1 MKHLKKFESW
11 SDLSNKNKLKLGIGM
26 ASSIAAIG
34 LMMINH
40 NDTEVVYPNGDKREA
55 IVGEEFTGYVES
67 VNPSGSGSYNHVV
80 LDCGDGTKVYFTNPF
95 SESRAKV
102 GNKITIKITG
112 DTWYYRDDAK
122 IK

>member
-1 MKHLKKFESW
+1 MKYLKKFESW

-26 ASSIAAIG
+26 AASIASIAV
-34 LMMINH
+34 MMINH
-40 NDTEVVYPNGDKREA
+40 NDTEVVDSNGNTREG

-67 VNPSGSGSYNHVV
+67 VNPSGSGSYSHVV
-80 LDCGDGTKVYFTNPF
+80 LDCEDGTKVYFTSPF
-95 SESRAKV
+95 SESRSKV